1 MNDLQLY
8 HHYQTKIA
16 ELKKKV
22 RLLQANNSHWKCKY
36 EKLLGRKLKVKR
48 VSRTANAEPYVQA
61 WLDGDK
67 SLTFQQIA
75 DKFYLTRSTIKSIS
89 YKLRHKKENEISRS
103 RKRSCSSN

>member
-48 VSRTANAEPYVQA
+48 VSRTADARPYVQA

-67 SLTFQQIA
+67 SMSPQDIA
-75 DKFYLTRSTIKSIS
+75 DKFCLQVGTVGAIASQ
-89 YKLRHKKENEISRS
+89 LRKRKKKNEI
-103 RKRSCSSN
+103 